1 MTRILLVEDDAN
13 LRRVVAYHLERAG
26 HTVIQAMD
34 GTAALEKFAEEPVD
48 LVLTDVRM
56 PGMDGIELLKAVLQ
70 RKPELPVIVMTAYGT
85 IGDAVEA
92 MRQGAAD
99 YLTKPVE
106 KDTLLLAVQKAARVL
121 DLERENR
128 RLRENLKDRRPV
140 ESLLGTSRAIQD
152 VLETIRRV
160 APTDATVLVTGESGT
175 GKELASRALHS
186 LSARGE
192 KRFVAINCAALP
204 RDLLESE
211 LFGHEK
217 GAFTGAT
224 DAKPGKF
231 QQASG
236 GTLFLDEI
244 GDMDPGLQAKILRA
258 LQERVVDPIGAKKP
272 VPVDVRLIAATHE
285 DLSGL
290 VGEGRFREDL
300 YWRLNVIPVRMPPLR
315 ARPEDVPLLLG
326 HFYREYGGGQ
336 LSLDPEAECILVRY
350 RWPGNV
356 RQLQNLCQRL
366 AVLYPGQTI
375 TPGLLPPEVRET
387 SSLSVQG
394 GADAAD
400 ASGHGGLREM
410 ERRAIVRALRE
421 NAGNRSAAARALQ
434 IPRHILLYRIK
445 KYGIEDE

>member
-34 GTAALEKFAEEPVD
+34 GKAALEKFGEEPVE
-48 LVLTDVRM
+48 LILTDVRM
-56 PGMDGIELLKAVLQ
+56 PGMDGIELLRAVRQ
-70 RKPELPVIVMTAYGT
+70 KKPELPVIVMTAYGT

-106 KDTLLLAVQKAARVL
+106 KDTLLLAVQKAARVM
-121 DLERENR
+121 DLERENK
-128 RLRENLKDRRPV
+128 RLREHLKDRRPV
-140 ESLLGTSRAIQD
+140 EALLGTSRAMQE

-175 GKELASRALHS
+175 GKELAARALHS
-186 LSARGE
+186 LSPRGE
-192 KRFVAINCAALP
+192 GRFVAINCAALP
-204 RDLLESE
+204 RDLLENE

-224 DAKPGKF
+224 EARQGKF
-231 QQASG
+231 QQAGG

-258 LQERVVDPIGAKKP
+258 LQERVVDPVGAKKP
-272 VPVDVRLIAATHE
+272 VPVDVRLIAATHQ
-285 DLSGL
+285 DLSAL
-290 VGEGRFREDL
+290 VADGRFREDL

-326 HFYREYGGGQ
+326 HFYREYGGGD
-336 LSLDPEAECILVRY
+336 LDLDPAAESLLEDY

-366 AVLYPGQTI
+366 AVLYPGRTI
-375 TPGLLPPEVRET
+375 TPDLLPPEMGESSPPADAVR
-387 SSLSVQG
+387 G
-394 GADAAD
+394 GAIETGAA
-400 ASGHGGLREM
+400 SGLREI
-410 ERRAIVRALRE
+410 EKQAIVKALRE
-421 NAGNRSAAARALQ
+421 SGGNQSAAARALR